1 MENRTERD
9 KQKMRR
15 SSSSPPSD
23 SPLSKIFLRQYVSS
37 LIQETITSV
46 KVPYGRLGQDMSISK
61 MVLRDAVE
69 GKLGLT
75 RRQAGQGW

>member
-1 MENRTERD
+1 
-9 KQKMRR
+9 MRR

-37 LIQETITSV
+37 LIQETI

-75 RRQAGQGW
+75 RRQAGQGWSNA